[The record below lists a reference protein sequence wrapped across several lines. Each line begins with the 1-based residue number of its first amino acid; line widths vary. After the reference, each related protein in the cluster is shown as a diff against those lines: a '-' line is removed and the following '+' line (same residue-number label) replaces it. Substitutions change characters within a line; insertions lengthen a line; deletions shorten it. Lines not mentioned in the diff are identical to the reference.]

1 MLLAAPCLAG
11 FVPSPR
17 PMSVRC
23 LAESSGHRSAVAA
36 MCSDDGKSLAQ
47 IARECVASPSRR
59 KPHSTA
65 RAHGPRGRRLG
76 INRDTPEAKANQL
89 EWARAQMDM
98 QVPAATLDGAS
109 IEDREDFVT
118 QYIASEKEK
127 FGRELTRDEAAAE
140 VDEWLLA
147 QATSASTNLDKSDV
161 GLGAV
166 VFLAVFAAGLYFAQ
180 Q

>member
-1 MLLAAPCLAG
+1 MADAQRAWLLALPLCAAALSMPPGVRPAHTRVRNPPPCCADK
-11 FVPSPR
+11 SPFLTG
-17 PMSVRC
+17 MV
-23 LAESSGHRSAVAA
+23 
-36 MCSDDGKSLAQ
+36 
-47 IARECVASPSRR
+47 
-59 KPHSTA
+59 T
-65 RAHGPRGRRLG
+65 
-76 INRDTPEAKANQL
+76 NRDSPEARKNQL

-98 QVPAATLDGAS
+98 QVPGATLDGAS

>member
-1 MLLAAPCLAG
+1 MTFTHALRALGLLLLLCGAADGL
-11 FVPSPR
+11 R
-17 PMSVRC
+17 PVGGLRM
-23 LAESSGHRSAVAA
+23 RSRS
-36 MCSDDGKSLAQ
+36 M
-47 IARECVASPSRR
+47 RSR
-59 KPHSTA
+59 TA
-65 RAHGPRGRRLG
+65 RAAMAADDGGSDWTSVFKT
-76 INRDTPEAKANQL
+76 NRDSPEARKNQL

-98 QVPAATLDGAS
+98 QVPGATLEWTTLVKAH
-109 IEDREDFVT
+109 VP
-118 QYIASEKEK
+118 A
-127 FGRELTRDEAAAE
+127 ELTRDEAAAE

>member
-1 MLLAAPCLAG
+1 MAA
-11 FVPSPR
+11 
-17 PMSVRC
+17 
-23 LAESSGHRSAVAA
+23 
-36 MCSDDGKSLAQ
+36 DDGGSDWTSVFK
-47 IARECVASPSRR
+47 
-59 KPHSTA
+59 T
-65 RAHGPRGRRLG
+65 
-76 INRDTPEAKANQL
+76 NRDSPEARKNQL

>member
-1 MLLAAPCLAG
+1 MAYAHILKVICLLLLSISADGL
-11 FVPSPR
+11 R
-17 PMSVRC
+17 PVGVRMRSMRSRSLRRRSVR
-23 LAESSGHRSAVAA
+23 AARMADGEESDWTSIF
-36 MCSDDGKSLAQ
+36 K
-47 IARECVASPSRR
+47 
-59 KPHSTA
+59 T
-65 RAHGPRGRRLG
+65 
-76 INRDTPEAKANQL
+76 NRDSPEARKNQL

-98 QVPAATLDGAS
+98 QVPGATLDGAS

>member
-1 MLLAAPCLAG
+1 MTFTHALRALGLLLLLCGAADGL
-11 FVPSPR
+11 R
-17 PMSVRC
+17 PVGGLRM
-23 LAESSGHRSAVAA
+23 HRGRS
-36 MCSDDGKSLAQ
+36 M
-47 IARECVASPSRR
+47 RSR
-59 KPHSTA
+59 TA
-65 RAHGPRGRRLG
+65 RAAMAADDGGSDWTSVFKT
-76 INRDTPEAKANQL
+76 NRDSPEARKNQL

-98 QVPAATLDGAS
+98 QVPGATLDGAS